1 MTLAGYP
8 RQALLVLLLL
18 GLGACQ
24 SSPSSPLAS
33 VVPGAVDSAET
44 PPVGSVTLQLATPL
58 EPVLDLAVVAFDPGV
73 GESADAERVFPTVRK
88 AESLMM
94 PVMLSR
100 TLEASGAFP
109 LVRVVHDLNVSLPL
123 VLTGEI
129 RNADGAE
136 LELQLRLRAADGEVL
151 LERSY
156 RDLAQPPDYP
166 VAPGAEPF
174 ADLYHAVSN
183 DVLRAV
189 QALSPERR
197 AELQRLALM
206 DFGVQMAPD
215 TFSRFIETGA
225 DGRRRVVGYPAAGD
239 PMLTRLQR
247 IRRQDDL
254 FVDTVDEQYSDL
266 YDRVA
271 ESYALWREYSFELQR
286 YGDSYREEAQD
297 RKRNARRGTYAAMQ
311 QVYASYRKV
320 KIQEEDLR
328 DLVAGFAGESLETV
342 LEVDDGVI
350 RLQGSVDE
358 RYGQWRHIMERI
370 YGLET
375 GVPDGAR

>member
-1 MTLAGYP
+1 M
-8 RQALLVLLLL
+8 
-18 GLGACQ
+18 
-24 SSPSSPLAS
+24 
-33 VVPGAVDSAET
+33 
-44 PPVGSVTLQLATPL
+44 
-58 EPVLDLAVVAFDPGV
+58 VAFDPGV
-73 GESADAERVFPTVRK
+73 GESTDAERVFPTVRK

-109 LVRVVHDLNVSLPL
+109 LVRVVHDRNISLPL

-136 LELQLRLRAADGEVL
+136 LELHLRLRAADGEVL
-151 LERSY
+151 LDRSY
-156 RDLAQPPDYP
+156 RDLAQPSDYP
-166 VAPGAEPF
+166 VALGAEPF

-189 QALSPERR
+189 QALPPERR

-215 TFSRFIETGA
+215 TFSRFVDTGA
-225 DGRRRVVGYPAAGD
+225 DGRRRVVGFPAAGD

-358 RYGQWRHIMERI
+358 RYEQWRRIMERI